1 MGRSQESFHKKEVRK
16 RKEKKRKEKE
26 EKRLARKEV
35 ESKGGLDDMIA
46 YVDEY
51 GNITSTPPDPS
62 KRNEVKAKDI
72 EVGIPARDP
81 DYEPDSKR
89 TGVLT
94 FFNDS
99 KGFGFIRDSIT
110 KETIFVHMNNFQD
123 DLRETDKVTFDVEKG
138 PKGLSAINVKRA

>member
-1 MGRSQESFHKKEVRK
+1 M
-16 RKEKKRKEKE
+16 
-26 EKRLARKEV
+26 ARKEV

-62 KRNEVKAKDI
+62 KKDEVKAKDI
-72 EVGIPARDP
+72 EVSIPARDP
-81 DYEPDSKR
+81 DYEAGSKR
-89 TGVLT
+89 TGVLS

-110 KETIFVHMNNFQD
+110 KETIFAHANNFQD
-123 DLRETDKVTFDVEKG
+123 DIREADKVTFDVEKG
-138 PKGLSAINVKRA
+138 PKGLYAINVKKT

>member
-26 EKRLARKEV
+26 EKRMARKEGD
-35 ESKGGLDDMIA
+35 SKGSLDDMIA

-62 KRNEVKAKDI
+62 KKDKVEAKDI
-72 EVGIPARDP
+72 EVSIPSRGP
-81 DYEPDSKR
+81 DHEDVSNRK
-89 TGVLT
+89 GVLT
-94 FFNDS
+94 YFKDS
-99 KGFGFIRDSIT
+99 KGYGFIRDSIS
-110 KETIFVHMNNFQD
+110 KETIFVHVNNFQD
-123 DLRETDKVTFDVEKG
+123 DLREGDTVTFDVEKG